1 MPPFV
6 SLFSSLPSQSASR
19 ISSEGQRSDSHPG
32 RLGGNTPRPTGRLGP
47 RPGQHFPSDRARSDR
62 GNPHHRS
69 LYSLKQIP
77 SSHSRGQLNTGR
89 LGGNT
94 PRPTGRLG
102 RRPGQHFPGSDRG
115 KPHLRSLY
123 SLSKFQAHT
132 VEGRGASQGGR
143 QKIPTNTQPK
153 HQILAPDFTESR
165 LLPKTDDTDF
175 KNMQPRGFEATTI
188 GPTKDC

>member
-1 MPPFV
+1 MMTPTTCGVGP
-6 SLFSSLPSQSASR
+6 SLSRTQTLIATRSPLWRLEGATRQWSA
-19 ISSEGQRSDSHPG
+19 IHQ
-32 RLGGNTPRPTGRLGP
+32 NTQPNR
-47 RPGQHFPSDRARSDR
+47 
-62 GNPHHRS
+62 
-69 LYSLKQIP
+69 
-77 SSHSRGQLNTGR
+77 LNTGR

-188 GPTKDC
+188 GPTEDC